1 MLLIINLW
9 PIYINPYK
17 LTKIKSQHVYLM
29 EKLHSFFLHDKENE
43 HFMMRKKKKNKKND
57 TGTGLNQ
64 RIFTIHT
71 DTYRYSCG

>member
-43 HFMMRKKKKNKKND
+43 HFIMRKKK
-57 TGTGLNQ
+57 
-64 RIFTIHT
+64 
-71 DTYRYSCG
+71 